1 MPIAVF
7 FLGIGIFNLIIF
19 IFSVLK
25 ILLGGFGEAAFRRQL
40 RKFPPVQS
48 VGCKLHDDI
57 PKGSSAGIEYAKRYT
72 AAKEKV
78 KGKFQNADP

>member
-7 FLGIGIFNLIIF
+7 FLLIGIFNLIIF
-19 IFSVLK
+19 VLWYHT
-25 ILLGGFGEAAFRRQL
+25 IIIGGFAQAAFRKQL

-57 PKGSSAGIEYAKRYT
+57 PKGSSAGKEYSKRYK

-78 KGKFQNADP
+78 I